1 MYVRTNEGTDGSIH
15 ALMASSKWQEK
26 VEALTTIEKKLI
38 EVKTSGGKFSAALVG
53 YLSSQTGGFKISN
66 INILKAVIAVAVAA
80 AQNCG
85 EEKFSKPAG

>member
-1 MYVRTNEGTDGSIH
+1 MH

-38 EVKTSGGKFSAALVG
+38 EVKTGGGKYSAALVG

-85 EEKFSKPAG
+85 EEKFSKPAGMSCTY

>member
-1 MYVRTNEGTDGSIH
+1 MH

-26 VEALTTIEKKLI
+26 VEALTIIEKKLI
-38 EVKTSGGKFSAALVG
+38 EVKTCGGKYSAALVG

-85 EEKFSKPAG
+85 EEKFSKPAGMSCTY